1 MPTIVPIV
9 EGRGEIAAFPLL
21 LRRLLA
27 EEYGRFDL
35 TIDRPLAAN
44 SWHNLLRAGGIE
56 RFLERAALRANA
68 AGIIVLL
75 DLDEADCAADL
86 ARELAARARGRG
98 LHLPVAIVVVV
109 QAYEAWFLASIET
122 IRGRRVKGEAFLPDD
137 IEPPPEPET
146 IRSPK
151 GWLKERLVP
160 GRGYKEKDDMPPLTD
175 LLDCAQVRQSCRSF
189 RRLDHAIEQLIAAVD
204 RQVVAVTP

>member
-1 MPTIVPIV
+1 MPAIVPIV
-9 EGRGEIAAFPLL
+9 EGDGEEAAFPLL
-21 LRRLLA
+21 LRRLLYDQERYNFTVTSPYNA
-27 EEYGRFDL
+27 RGRTKL
-35 TIDRPLAAN
+35 TRF
-44 SWHNLLRAGGIE
+44 GGIE
-56 RFLERAALRANA
+56 AYLSYAASEPDAS
-68 AGIIVLL
+68 GIIVLL

-86 ARELAARARGRG
+86 ARELAARARNVY
-98 LHLPVAIVVVV
+98 LNLPVAIVVVV
-109 QAYEAWFLASIET
+109 RAYEAWFLASIET

-137 IEPPPEPET
+137 VEPPPEPET

-189 RRLDHAIEQLIAAVD
+189 RRLDHAIGQLIAAVD
-204 RQVVAVTP
+204 EQVVAVTP

>member
-1 MPTIVPIV
+1 MPAIVPIV
-9 EGRGEIAAFPLL
+9 EGHGEEKAFPLL

-35 TIDRPLAAN
+35 TIDRPLNAK
-44 SWHNLLRAGGIE
+44 SWHNLLRSGGIE
-56 RFLERAALRANA
+56 GFLRRAALRANA

-86 ARELAARARGRG
+86 ARELAARTRGVG
-98 LHLPVAIVVVV
+98 LRLPVAIVVVV

-137 IEPPPEPET
+137 VEPPPEPEA

-151 GWLKERLVP
+151 GWLKGRLVAS
-160 GRGYKEKDDMPPLTD
+160 RGYVEPRDMPPLTT
-175 LLDCAQVRQSCRSF
+175 LLDCARVRQCCRSF

-204 RQVVAVTP
+204 GQVVAVTP

>member
-1 MPTIVPIV
+1 MPAIVPVV

-27 EEYGRFDL
+27 EEYRRFDL
-35 TIDRPLAAN
+35 TIDHPLAAN
-44 SWHNLLRAGGIE
+44 GWHNLLRAGGIE

-98 LHLPVAIVVVV
+98 LHLPVAIVVAV

-122 IRGRRVKGEAFLPDD
+122 IRGQHVKGQRFLPAEV
-137 IEPPPEPET
+137 EPPSEPET

-151 GWLKERLVP
+151 DWLKDRLVDD
-160 GRGYKEKDDMPPLTD
+160 RFYKEKEDMPPLTD
-175 LLDCAQVRQSCRSF
+175 LLDCAQVRRRCRSF
-189 RRLDHAIEQLIAAVD
+189 RRLDHAIGQLVAAID

>member
-1 MPTIVPIV
+1 MPAIVPIV
-9 EGRGEIAAFPLL
+9 EGRGETAAFPLL

-35 TIDRPLAAN
+35 TIDHPLAAN
-44 SWHNLLRAGGIE
+44 GWHNLLRTGGIE

-98 LHLPVAIVVVV
+98 LHLPVAIVVAV
-109 QAYEAWFLASIET
+109 QTYEAWFLASIET
-122 IRGRRVKGEAFLPDD
+122 IRGQRVKGQMFLPAEV
-137 IEPPPEPET
+137 EPPSEPET

-151 GWLKERLVP
+151 DWLKERLVA
-160 GRGYKEKDDMPPLTD
+160 GRGYKEKQDMAPLTQ
-175 LLDCAQVRQSCRSF
+175 LLDCALVRQRCRSF
-189 RRLDHAIEQLIAAVD
+189 HRLDHAVEQLIAAVERRD
-204 RQVVAVTP
+204 VAVSP